1 MKRLIM
7 VVLALLMFVGVA
19 AADTNQGPD
28 KRYAIQI
35 CTEQTGTRHGECWW
49 VQAFPVGSLGLG
61 RTARLQAVSAALY
74 AYSVASG
81 APLRVEIGAGT
92 AAAALRVTTASDSVS
107 VTLLTAIRDAVQT
120 MADWDEAGRAAVNVI
135 PNQIGIA
142 AAAGATTANT
152 TRSVVSTDSPG
163 VTTAEPGY
171 SRHQD
176 GDSAV
181 LADVLDTSADNMP
194 YTLNGVKVECVM
206 YGNDGAT
213 SDMVD
218 LGPAGGIQ
226 IFVNNHPSAFDEGN
240 SNVDVDVDNR
250 TPVYGN
256 AETSGTIVGAATVVC
271 TARDVSTANKGCFYI
286 KNQGGAGGGPFT
298 AATWSS
304 SAENVD
310 WTDPVD
316 MGAPCNALTTGKVC
330 KFCWDDADRWIRAS
344 VTAAAAANDTTARCT
359 YVGKM

>member
-1 MKRLIM
+1 MKRLIT

-19 AADTNQGPD
+19 SAQQNLGPD
-28 KRYAIQI
+28 KRYPIQV
-35 CTEQTGTRHGECWW
+35 CTEQTGTRHGTCWW
-49 VQAFPVGSLGLG
+49 VQGFPVGSLGLG

-171 SRHQD
+171 CRQQD

-181 LADVLDTSADNMP
+181 LQDVLDTSADNMP
-194 YTLNGVKVECVM
+194 YTLNGAKVECVM

-213 SDMVD
+213 LDMVD
-218 LGPAGGIQ
+218 LGPAGGVQ
-226 IFVNNHPSAFDEGN
+226 IFVNNWQAN
-240 SNVDVDVDNR
+240 TDVTIDDR
-250 TPVYGN
+250 TPVYAN
-256 AETSGTIVGAATVVC
+256 AETSGTIVGAPTVVC

-298 AATWSS
+298 AATYST
-304 SAENVD
+304 SADNTD
-310 WTDPVD
+310 WTDPIAL
-316 MGAPCNALTTGKVC
+316 GAPCDALTTGKTCV
-330 KFCWDDADRWIRAS
+330 FCWDDSYRWIRAS
-344 VTAAAAANDTTARCT
+344 TTAAAAANDTTGRCT